1 VKVAVPREIEQGERR
16 VALVPDTAK
25 MLVAAGLEVGV
36 EAGAGA
42 AAFISDDLY
51 QKAGATV
58 AGRAGSLLRDA
69 DAVLKVQAPRESEIS
84 LLKKGAV
91 LISFLQPATQG
102 DIVRSLASHGITAFS
117 LELLPR
123 ISRAQSM
130 DALSSQAS
138 AAGYKAVL
146 MAADRL
152 GKLFPMMMTAAGTV
166 APTRVLVMGAGVAG
180 LQAIATARRLGA
192 VVSAY
197 DVRPAVKEEV
207 QSLGGTFIEL
217 PLETQEGEGGYA
229 REQSEEFL
237 RKQRELIGEH
247 IARSDVLIT
256 TAAVPGRRA
265 PLLVTADMVRGMR
278 PGSVIVDLASDTG
291 GNVELT
297 QDHNRHAQRPLH
309 HALDDQSA
317 LRPQRRQPA
326 APPRQERSDRTRP
339 AGRDHQGRLRDVWGR
354 GCQRTREAGPLGRM
368 TNELLNELTFFVLAI
383 FVGFEVISKVPTILH
398 TPLMSGTNAIHG
410 IILVGA
416 ILIAAGADSPVTIV
430 LGLIAVTLATTN
442 VVGGFVV
449 TDRML
454 EMFKG
459 RQPAKRPAEAP
470 VPK

>member
-1 VKVAVPREIEQGERR
+1 VKVGVPKEIEQGERR

-25 MLVAAGLEVGV
+25 MLVAAGLDVGI

-42 AAFISDDLY
+42 GAYLSDDLY
-51 QKAGATV
+51 RNAGARV
-58 AGRAGSLLRDA
+58 AGRSGELLRDA
-69 DAVLKVQAPRESEIS
+69 DAVLKVQAPREPEIS

-102 DIVRSLASHGITAFS
+102 DTVRSLASHGITAFS

-146 MAADRL
+146 MAADRI

-207 QSLGGTFIEL
+207 QSLGATFIEL
-217 PLETQEGEGGYA
+217 PLEAQEGEGGYA

-247 IARSDVLIT
+247 IAKSDVVIT

-265 PLLVTADMVRGMR
+265 PLLVTGEMVRGMR
-278 PGSVIVDLASDTG
+278 AGSVVVDLAAETG

-297 QDHNRHAQRPLH
+297 Q
-309 HALDDQSA
+309 
-317 LRPQRRQPA
+317 
-326 APPRQERSDRTRP
+326 
-339 AGRDHQGRLRDVWGR
+339 AGRDVDVG
-354 GCQRTREAGPLGRM
+354 GVTIIGTRNVPSSMPLTTSQLYAR
-368 TNELLNELTFFVLAI
+368 NVANLL
-383 FVGFEVISKVPTILH
+383 LH
-398 TPLMSGTNAIHG
+398 
-410 IILVGA
+410 LVKNGA
-416 ILIAAGADSPVTIV
+416 ISLDFADEITKGACVTHGGEIVNERAKQMLTAA
-430 LGLIAVTLATTN
+430 
-442 VVGGFVV
+442 
-449 TDRML
+449 
-454 EMFKG
+454 
-459 RQPAKRPAEAP
+459 
-470 VPK
+470 